1 MIHRRACCLLGLLL
15 LLPAV
20 LLTAQNSQQDFN
32 IFFAKFKHAV
42 AQKDSATLM
51 TLMMPGFNFI
61 RGQAVPPPDVFKGLD
76 ADGGLQWANLQRSVQ
91 EQPAP
96 YHPQDS
102 NVPTRV
108 LQCTPTQII
117 YSCLVIF
124 EQVTPHRWRWKGMI
138 MPTR

>member
-1 MIHRRACCLLGLLL
+1 MMHRCACCLLGLLL
-15 LLPAV
+15 LQPAA
-20 LLTAQNSQQDFN
+20 LTAQNSQQDFN
-32 IFFAKFKHAV
+32 VFFAKFKHAV
-42 AQKDSATLM
+42 ALKDSATLT

-61 RGQAVPPPDVFKGLD
+61 RGQAVPPSDVFKGLD
-76 ADGGLQWANLQRSVQ
+76 ANGGLQWTNLQRSVQ